1 MAKGHENL
9 VSLADRTTEE
19 QRRIAQKGG
28 KASVEARRGKK
39 TMRENLRMLLEMG
52 LTDVEEMELK
62 ARGILSEDLVTMTY
76 LNNKQIE
83 KAKDGDTSAYLAIR
97 DTIGEKP
104 TNNLNVN
111 GELSNTISI
120 EFVRTGNDIKERE
133 DDISDE

>member
-1 MAKGHENL
+1 MANEQNL
-9 VSLADRTTEE
+9 IPNKDRTPEE
-19 QRRIAQKGG
+19 LREMTRKGG
-28 KASVEARRGKK
+28 IASGKARREKK

-52 LTDVEEMELK
+52 LTDVEAMELK

-83 KAKDGDTSAYLAIR
+83 KAKNGDTSAYLAIR